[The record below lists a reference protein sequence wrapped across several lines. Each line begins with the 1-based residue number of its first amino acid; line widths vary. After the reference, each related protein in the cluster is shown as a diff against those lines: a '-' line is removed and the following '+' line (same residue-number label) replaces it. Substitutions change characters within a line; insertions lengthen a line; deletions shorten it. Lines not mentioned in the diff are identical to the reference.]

1 MTKNSHQSRYRGNVF
16 QHRGFP
22 SSSGIKNQ
30 PAIQETQDMRVGTL
44 GGEDPLEEG
53 MATYFSTHAEKILW
67 TEGPGRLQSVG

>member
-30 PAIQETQDMRVGTL
+30 PAIQETQ